1 MQKVRLHNKI
11 LFLALSAMAFTGCK
25 KDFDNPNET
34 PREVVFN
41 NPTTAAAAAVGVQ
54 RIYSVGQ
61 ASSLFATVDANG
73 LLSNELILMNAG
85 NIGEFQFATG
95 GAAVDGTNN
104 VINNIWTNSSK
115 VIFEANNVLA
125 YANASPDKAYASGL
139 IAYVSIFK
147 ALAIGNMSMFWEQV
161 PDSIGVENTGFISR
175 NDGYKKAVAVLD
187 HAINAYNAT
196 APNAT
201 VLSRLPTD
209 ISFINTLYALK
220 ARYALFSG
228 DYAAAIAAA
237 NQVVL
242 NSKSLMNFNTQTLNP
257 VYESATS
264 TNNMFQVVDSTLGL
278 PEAIAPE
285 TNDGRIL
292 FHARIKTPNEANPRW
307 RISGFYLTGTTG
319 VPIFLPGEVLLIKA
333 EALARQATPD
343 LDAALTELNKVVTK
357 KPVDDIYG
365 IGANL
370 SALSGPFT
378 QEELLTEIYRNRCIE
393 LYMRG
398 MKLEDQRR
406 FARDLSERKR
416 SNLPYPFRERDNNT
430 NTPDDPAF

>member
-11 LFLALSAMAFTGCK
+11 LFLALSAVAITGCK

-34 PREVVFN
+34 PRGVVFN

-61 ASSLFATVDANG
+61 QSSLFAMVDANG
-73 LLSNELILMNAG
+73 LLTNELILMNAG

-115 VIFEANNVLA
+115 VIFDANNVLA

-147 ALAIGNMSMFWEQV
+147 ALAIGNMCMFWEQV

-187 HAINAYNAT
+187 YAINTYNAT
-196 APNAT
+196 APNGT
-201 VLSRLPTD
+201 VISRLPAD

-220 ARYALFSG
+220 ARYSLFSG
-228 DYAAAIAAA
+228 DYATALAAA
-237 NQVVL
+237 NQVTL
-242 NSKSLMNFNTQTLNP
+242 SSKSLMNFNAQALNP
-257 VYESATS
+257 VYESATN
-264 TNNMFQVVDSTLGL
+264 TNNMFQVVDSTFGL
-278 PEAIAPE
+278 PPAIAP
-285 TNDGRIL
+285 NVDDGRIK
-292 FHARIKTPNEANPRW
+292 FHARIKTPTEANPRW
-307 RISGFYLTGTTG
+307 RINGFYITGSTG
-319 VPIFLPGEVLLIKA
+319 VPIFLPGEILLIKA

-357 KPVDDIYG
+357 KASDDVYG
-365 IGANL
+365 VGANL
-370 SALSGPFT
+370 PPLAGPLT
-378 QEELLTEIYRNRCIE
+378 KDELLTEIYRNRSIE
-393 LYMRG
+393 LYMTG
-398 MKLEDQRR
+398 MRLEDQRR
-406 FARDLSERKR
+406 FGRIQDERRR
-416 SNLPYPFRERDNNT
+416 SNLPYPFRERDNNS
-430 NTPDDPAF
+430 NTPNDPSF